1 VEKRAASGKVSDT
14 KKKKE
19 IAKKAKNARRTS
31 EKAEKKKR
39 KTAPKT
45 AEKHAAG
52 KVKGKEERRVKKV
65 KGREKQK
72 TVREKISPGQEK
84 KKKVEAK
91 GKSEKKIAKTEG
103 SSKKK
108 TKKVAVATRKI
119 KKAEEKTPPQR
130 RKKVPSKV
138 AGEVRISKAPS
149 PKTAEKAKAGVITKA
164 EISKEKKTS
173 GRIVKEKV
181 VSAELKKVAPGKT
194 TVKSEKNERQQ
205 IVRGVGEA
213 EALGGRAKAGQDEA
227 GRVAE
232 AKEIAGLQK
241 SETQEVGEKE
251 AHPPTPRAVL
261 PEEYGE
267 NSVTLMTVD
276 PYRLFAFWEVR
287 EEALEIFRG
296 QVDIRVYDVTD
307 IDFDMMDAN
316 SYIDVRADARVGKCY
331 VSVNP
336 EREYTADIGIIF
348 DGIFIAIARSAR
360 VSTPRAAVS
369 EEGILLSGPW
379 ATGLRTG
386 Y

>member
-1 VEKRAASGKVSDT
+1 VEKRAASGRVSDT

-19 IAKKAKNARRTS
+19 IAGKAKNARGTS
-31 EKAEKKKR
+31 EKAEKKNR

-45 AEKHAAG
+45 AEKRAAG
-52 KVKGKEERRVKKV
+52 KVKGKEERGVKKV
-65 KGREKQK
+65 KVKEKQK
-72 TVREKISPGQEK
+72 TVREKISPGPEK

-91 GKSEKKIAKTEG
+91 GKSEKKIAKTEV
-103 SSKKK
+103 SLKKK
-108 TKKVAVATRKI
+108 TEKVAVATRKI
-119 KKAEEKTPPQR
+119 RKTEEKTPPQR

-138 AGEVRISKAPS
+138 AGKVRTSKAPA

-164 EISKEKKTS
+164 EISKERKTS
-173 GRIVKEKV
+173 RRIVKGEIV
-181 VSAELKKVAPGKT
+181 FAEVKEVAPGKAI
-194 TVKSEKNERQQ
+194 VKSEKNERQQ
-205 IVRGVGEA
+205 IVRGVGKA
-213 EALGGRAKAGQDEA
+213 QAVGGRSRAGQDEA
-227 GRVAE
+227 GRAAE

-241 SETQEVGEKE
+241 SKTQEVGEKE
-251 AHPPTPRAVL
+251 VRPPTPRAVL

-379 ATGLRTG
+379 VTGLRTG